1 MPVMDTLKFFH
12 HLKLNQR
19 EELIARRIVKEIKN
33 RPGFLKNVGLGYL
46 TLGRSANTLAGGETQ
61 RIRLASQ
68 IGSQL
73 VGVLY
78 ILDEPSVGLHARD
91 NKKLLETLLKL
102 RDLGNTVIVIEHDE
116 ETIRAADHIIDIG
129 PGAGTMGGKVIAEGQ
144 VKDIE
149 SAKDSVT
156 GKYLRGDLE

>member
-1 MPVMDTLKFFH
+1 M
-12 HLKLNQR
+12 
-19 EELIARRIVKEIKN
+19 A
-33 RPGFLKNVGLGYL
+33 
-46 TLGRSANTLAGGETQ
+46 RSANTLAGGETQ

-91 NKKLLETLLKL
+91 NAKLLETLHKL

-116 ETIRAADHIIDIG
+116 ETIRSADHMVDIG
-129 PGAGTMGGKVIAEGQ
+129 PGAGRLGGEIVAEGT

-149 SAKDSVT
+149 KEKKSIT
-156 GKYLRGDLE
+156 GKYLRGDSEIEIPKMRRPIKNKKWLTVKGATEHNLKNILLNFLSKL